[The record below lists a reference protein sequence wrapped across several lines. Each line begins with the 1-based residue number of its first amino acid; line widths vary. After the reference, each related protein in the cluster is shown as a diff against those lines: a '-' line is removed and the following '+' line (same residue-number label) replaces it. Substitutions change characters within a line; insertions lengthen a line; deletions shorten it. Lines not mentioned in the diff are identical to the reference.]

1 MRKILF
7 LGVAIA
13 LVSTMVGLGVN
24 AQFVDTEAA
33 LTRLE
38 AGKLDLIV
46 NGQNGVEV
54 VNEFKCL
61 KPGDTKLVSYCL
73 HNCGCVDGYLDIR
86 GDHRHRVRETASRRP
101 EAEAGDVTP
110 NDGEL
115 GDVLRVKITA
125 SSDWWP
131 FVKQLYDGYVKDLP
145 ASIEINEKLGALW
158 DVEFIVE
165 VYKWS
170 ESAADSLAMT
180 DSVEIAMKIVLEQFN
195 D

>member
-1 MRKILF
+1 VRKILF

-73 HNCGCVDGYLDIR
+73 HNCGCVDGYLDIE
-86 GDHRHRVRETASRRP
+86 GITVTEYENCIAEP